1 MRVSTTQIFRNG
13 ISAIQNNQLDLTRTQ
28 LQLASGKRMLSPADD
43 PTGAVQ
49 ALQFRSGVE
58 KTQQYQRN
66 SDVLEHRLQ
75 LSEGTLAAVG
85 EGLQRVRELA
95 LAGNNGTQSN
105 ETRRY
110 LAGEIRHILDEL
122 LQLANTRDANG
133 EYIYAGHSSLTQ
145 AFSLG
150 AGGAVSYNG
159 DDGQRQLQISPV
171 RQVAIGDSGQRVFM
185 DIPDGNGTFA
195 VHDDPA
201 NTGGGVIDAGT
212 VVDFAAWVPDDY
224 TISFDEVDGELF
236 YQVTDG
242 GGATILG
249 PVPFGE
255 GEAIRFNGV
264 ETRILGTPKAGDNFS
279 LRPSQNQD
287 LFTTYRQL
295 AEALEAPVTDDAS
308 RARLNNAVNR
318 ALVDLDQGLERVL
331 EVRASLGARLQTV
344 DSQRSVNEDVLL
356 QLRTMLS
363 NVEDL
368 DYAEAISRF
377 NLQQV
382 ALQAAQQTYVQ
393 VQRLSLFNFL

>member
-122 LQLANTRDANG
+122 LQFANTRDANG

-236 YQVTDG
+236 YEVTDG
-242 GGATILG
+242 GGSTILG

>member
-66 SDVLEHRLQ
+66 SDMLEHRLQ

-95 LAGNNGTQSN
+95 IAGNNGTQSN

-150 AGGAVSYNG
+150 AGGVVSYNG

-185 DIPDGNGTFA
+185 DVPDGNGTFA

-224 TISFDEVDGELF
+224 TISFDEVDGELV
-236 YQVTDG
+236 YRVTDG

-264 ETRILGTPKAGDNFS
+264 ETRILGTPRAGDSFS

-295 AEALEAPVTDDAS
+295 AEALEAPVTNEAS

-318 ALVDLDQGLERVL
+318 ALVELDQGLERVL

>member
-66 SDVLEHRLQ
+66 SDMLEHRLQ

-236 YQVTDG
+236 YEVTDG
-242 GGATILG
+242 GGSTILG

>member
-122 LQLANTRDANG
+122 LQFANTRDANG

>member
-13 ISAIQNNQLDLTRTQ
+13 ISAMQNNQFDLTRTQ
-28 LQLASGKRMLSPADD
+28 MQLASGRRMLSPADD

-66 SDVLEHRLQ
+66 SDMLEHRLQ
-75 LSEGTLAAVG
+75 LSEGTLAAVV

-110 LAGEIRHILDEL
+110 MAGEIRHILDEL

-145 AFSLG
+145 AFSSG
-150 AGGAVSYNG
+150 AGGVVSYNG

-195 VHDDPA
+195 VHEDPA
-201 NTGGGVIDAGT
+201 NAGGGVINAGT

-224 TISFDEVDGELF
+224 TISFDEVDGELV

-264 ETRILGTPKAGDNFS
+264 ETRILGTPRAGDSFS
-279 LRPSQNQD
+279 LRPSQSQD

-344 DSQRSVNEDVLL
+344 EAQRGVNEDVLL

-377 NLQQV
+377 NLQQIT
-382 ALQAAQQTYVQ
+382 LQAAQQSYVQ

>member
-13 ISAIQNNQLDLTRTQ
+13 ITAIQNNQLDLTRTQ
-28 LQLASGKRMLSPADD
+28 LQLSSGKRMLSPADD

-66 SDVLEHRLQ
+66 SDMLEHRLQ
-75 LSEGTLAAVG
+75 LSEGTLAAVV

-95 LAGNNGTQSN
+95 IAGNNGTQSN

-110 LAGEIRHILDEL
+110 LAGEIRHALDEL

-150 AGGAVSYNG
+150 AGGVVSYNG

-195 VHDDPA
+195 AHDDPA

-224 TISFDEVDGELF
+224 TISFDEVDGELV

-255 GEAIRFNGV
+255 GEAIRFSGV
-264 ETRILGTPKAGDNFS
+264 ETRILGTPRAGDSFS

-295 AEALEAPVTDDAS
+295 AEALEAPVTNEAS

-318 ALVDLDQGLERVL
+318 ALVELDQGLERVL